1 MNIRVNFSGTEHRDA
16 FADRF
21 KLDIP
26 AGVDH
31 LDVPWHLLNHVKND
45 PNASD
50 FSALDT
56 ATEHEFI
63 VKGDLNT
70 ISLHA
75 TVKQDLGMGFYLVS
89 TTDGTTLSK
98 NVETIDINSQPMN
111 FLDVS
116 NITSM
121 NGTPSSLDP
130 LSSEGQWAR
139 IRVASRYRPLQTSFS
154 VHEVNYKSTPEFYVM
169 DTGINFNHVEFDN
182 PDLVK
187 VNFYALPVF
196 NGDFSDDVGHGTS
209 VTSMAVGKNIGVASK
224 AKVMNVKI
232 GSSTHNATLIEVGM
246 AIDAILT
253 EISANPNVSRVINM
267 SWGIPRS
274 GWLDAKV
281 QSLLDA
287 GATVICAAGNSGI
300 SVEDISPAGMDNVI
314 TVGAIDRYDIPAG
327 FNNISPSDSGLV
339 TSAGLSLDIF
349 APGDEVLVAKGITNN
364 EYFVAS
370 GTSFA
375 CPLVAGV
382 ALEVCALNETPCF
395 YDFIKKT
402 IIDTATE
409 HALLFEDDKF
419 SENQNRLVYLY
430 TSDPLAMYKNSD
442 MVSYLGI
449 HTSDPTSTIIADLN
463 SALDIAHFKTIY
475 PDDTV
480 VYSIEWVDPA
490 QEPVYGS
497 FLAVDPVTGVV
508 TISKPTVALPEETK
522 LVMVKFT
529 GVATTSRVKIK
540 TNTLFFFYNNP
551 AYQDT
556 LESDITLALTDI
568 NSISFFAS
576 WAGPLK

>member
-1 MNIRVNFSGTEHRDA
+1 
-16 FADRF
+16 
-21 KLDIP
+21 
-26 AGVDH
+26 
-31 LDVPWHLLNHVKND
+31 
-45 PNASD
+45 
-50 FSALDT
+50 
-56 ATEHEFI
+56 
-63 VKGDLNT
+63 
-70 ISLHA
+70 
-75 TVKQDLGMGFYLVS
+75 
-89 TTDGTTLSK
+89 
-98 NVETIDINSQPMN
+98 
-111 FLDVS
+111 
-116 NITSM
+116 
-121 NGTPSSLDP
+121 
-130 LSSEGQWAR
+130 
-139 IRVASRYRPLQTSFS
+139 
-154 VHEVNYKSTPEFYVM
+154 
-169 DTGINFNHVEFDN
+169 
-182 PDLVK
+182 
-187 VNFYALPVF
+187 
-196 NGDFSDDVGHGTS
+196 
-209 VTSMAVGKNIGVASK
+209 
-224 AKVMNVKI
+224 
-232 GSSTHNATLIEVGM
+232 
-246 AIDAILT
+246 
-253 EISANPNVSRVINM
+253 
-267 SWGIPRS
+267 
-274 GWLDAKV
+274 
-281 QSLLDA
+281 
-287 GATVICAAGNSGI
+287 
-300 SVEDISPAGMDNVI
+300 MDNVI

-522 LVMVKFT
+522 LVMVKFI